1 MLKAVRLKAGK
12 KKLKNGQKK
21 LVGCCYFFA
30 GHFPGVADRVSI
42 EISFR
47 DFGFKSSLL
56 IVLKF

>member
-1 MLKAVRLKAGK
+1 MKAGK
-12 KKLKNGQKK
+12 KKLKKWSEE
-21 LVGCCYFFA
+21 VGWLLLFFP

-42 EISFR
+42 EISFW